1 MLNTLWPCIR
11 RVVEKNTEQCL
22 LNMCVVCFMLSWQSI
37 DSFVRR
43 LRVKVIH
50 QACRPPYA
58 YNKQQQSRNR
68 LFLWSGRTYFSS
80 FVNSISLI
88 VKSLHQVCRLPYA
101 YNIRNNNLLRANIAK
116 VKKVA
121 RKPVWSSATLLLY
134 VFEKKKNNNTIRHPP
149 KKFDIVML

>member
-1 MLNTLWPCIR
+1 MGRFLNWENCQFLFWKFVIR
-11 RVVEKNTEQCL
+11 TSVIFLLQKCVEHFVALYTQGCGKNTEQCL

-80 FVNSISLI
+80 FENSISLI
-88 VKSLHQVCRLPYA
+88 VKSLYQACRLPYT
-101 YNIRNNNLLRANIAK
+101 YNIRNYNSLHANIAK
-116 VKKVA
+116 
-121 RKPVWSSATLLLY
+121 
-134 VFEKKKNNNTIRHPP
+134 
-149 KKFDIVML
+149 